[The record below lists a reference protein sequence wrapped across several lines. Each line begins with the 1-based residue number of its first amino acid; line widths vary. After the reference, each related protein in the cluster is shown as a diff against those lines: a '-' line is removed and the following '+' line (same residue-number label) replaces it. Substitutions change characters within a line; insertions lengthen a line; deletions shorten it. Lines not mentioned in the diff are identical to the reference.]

1 MLISDPKGEL
11 YQLHAKKLKKAVYKV
26 QILDLRNPYNS
37 VRWNPL
43 ERAYLNYQRMLHLE
57 KEVKVHEDKGCYEF
71 AGKLYYDPK
80 KRDAALQV
88 KKQQLNDV
96 VYEDLNDIVS
106 VLCPVTNKNEPMWE
120 SGAKNFILAIAL
132 AMLEDSENPENGL
145 TKEKYNFYS
154 IMKVATNTEVGVR
167 KIIDD
172 YHFIASNGESWH
184 TGMFYEQGCS
194 HGRDM
199 IPLEFNPRMFDKAE
213 ERLKNHQ
220 IYHTEVYTMKDGH
233 IEHKGTLIA
242 RYDSRHNDFRADLGE
257 EISRSFLSLE
267 ASLALI
273 CPDYA
278 EELRCIVQEWGVTGE
293 DKQGI
298 LLDDGNTHIVYDG
311 AEYIPVACGK
321 TSVDLRSVAVL
332 KKMCSPAQQFVFV
345 QDFVKRENGEYC
357 GDIIEKTVDFLDA
370 AELFEG
376 LTGRRIEEATP
387 TNCAIQSKGEA
398 EM

>member
-1 MLISDPKGEL
+1 MLT
-11 YQLHAKKLKKAVYKV
+11 
-26 QILDLRNPYNS
+26 R
-37 VRWNPL
+37 
-43 ERAYLNYQRMLHLE
+43 
-57 KEVKVHEDKGCYEF
+57 KEVEQKGLQEGKDYIYLGDVRYRVGDKFERN
-71 AGKLYYDPK
+71 GK
-80 KRDAALQV
+80 
-88 KKQQLNDV
+88 
-96 VYEDLNDIVS
+96 
-106 VLCPVTNKNEPMWE
+106 
-120 SGAKNFILAIAL
+120 
-132 AMLEDSENPENGL
+132 
-145 TKEKYNFYS
+145 
-154 IMKVATNTEVGVR
+154 EVGVR

-199 IPLEFNPRMFDKAE
+199 VPLEFNPRMFDKAE

-220 IYHTEVYTMKDGH
+220 IYHTEVYAMKDGR

-242 RYDSRHNDFRADLGE
+242 RYDSRHNDFRAELGE

-321 TSVDLRSVAVL
+321 TSVDLHSIAVL

-357 GDIIEKTVDFLDA
+357 GDIIEEMVDFLDA

-387 TNCAIQSKGEA
+387 ANCVIQSKGEA

>member
-1 MLISDPKGEL
+1 MITTS
-11 YQLHAKKLKKAVYKV
+11 
-26 QILDLRNPYNS
+26 LR
-37 VRWNPL
+37 
-43 ERAYLNYQRMLHLE
+43 Q
-57 KEVKVHEDKGCYEF
+57 
-71 AGKLYYDPK
+71 
-80 KRDAALQV
+80 
-88 KKQQLNDV
+88 
-96 VYEDLNDIVS
+96 
-106 VLCPVTNKNEPMWE
+106 
-120 SGAKNFILAIAL
+120 
-132 AMLEDSENPENGL
+132 
-145 TKEKYNFYS
+145 
-154 IMKVATNTEVGVR
+154 
-167 KIIDD
+167 
-172 YHFIASNGESWH
+172 NGESWH

-199 IPLEFNPRMFDKAE
+199 VPLEFKTPRMFDKAE

-220 IYHTEVYTMKDGH
+220 IYHTEVYAMKDGR

-321 TSVDLRSVAVL
+321 TSVEFAFDCCFEEDVFSCAAVCICSGFCKARKWRVLRGYY
-332 KKMCSPAQQFVFV
+332 
-345 QDFVKRENGEYC
+345 RGNGRFSRC
-357 GDIIEKTVDFLDA
+357 GGTV
-370 AELFEG
+370 
-376 LTGRRIEEATP
+376 
-387 TNCAIQSKGEA
+387 
-398 EM
+398 

>member
-1 MLISDPKGEL
+1 
-11 YQLHAKKLKKAVYKV
+11 
-26 QILDLRNPYNS
+26 
-37 VRWNPL
+37 
-43 ERAYLNYQRMLHLE
+43 
-57 KEVKVHEDKGCYEF
+57 
-71 AGKLYYDPK
+71 
-80 KRDAALQV
+80 
-88 KKQQLNDV
+88 
-96 VYEDLNDIVS
+96 
-106 VLCPVTNKNEPMWE
+106 
-120 SGAKNFILAIAL
+120 
-132 AMLEDSENPENGL
+132 
-145 TKEKYNFYS
+145 
-154 IMKVATNTEVGVR
+154 
-167 KIIDD
+167 
-172 YHFIASNGESWH
+172 
-184 TGMFYEQGCS
+184 MFYEQGCS
-194 HGRDM
+194 HGRNM
-199 IPLEFNPRMFDKAE
+199 VPLEFNPRMFDKAE

-311 AEYIPVACGK
+311 TEYIPVACGK

-332 KKMCSPAQQFVFV
+332 KKMCSPVQQFVFV

-357 GDIIEKTVDFLDA
+357 GDIIEETADFLDA

-387 TNCAIQSKGEA
+387 ANCAIQSKGEA